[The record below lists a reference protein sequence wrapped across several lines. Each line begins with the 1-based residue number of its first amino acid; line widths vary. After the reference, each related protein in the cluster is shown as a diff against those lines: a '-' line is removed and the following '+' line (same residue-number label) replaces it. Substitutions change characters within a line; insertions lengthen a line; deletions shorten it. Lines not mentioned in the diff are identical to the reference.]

1 MANRAKRTNMYN
13 HAHQVKVNKWKKK
26 ILWYKGKIDICQ
38 SKIDKYTEMI
48 HNETNPESIR
58 ILTDGGISYYENRK
72 KQLMRER
79 GDLIRSIPHRKVVKN
94 KKAV

>member
-38 SKIDKYTEMI
+38 SKIDRYTEMVL
-48 HNETNPESIR
+48 NENNPENIR
-58 ILTDGGISYYENRK
+58 TFAHNKVSYYRK
-72 KQLMRER
+72 QKEQFIQER
-79 GDLIRSIPHRKVVKN
+79 TDLIRSIPRRKVVKN

>member
-38 SKIDKYTEMI
+38 SKIQEYDRKIKNESDPELV
-48 HNETNPESIR
+48 HNLLVWQSDCES
-58 ILTDGGISYYENRK
+58 YK
-72 KQLMRER
+72 KQLFRER
-79 GDLIRSIPHRKVVKN
+79 SDLIRSIPRRKVVKN
-94 KKAV
+94 RKAV